1 MTSKFSE
8 EKLKPKP
15 RTLDDKINYET
26 KIILKVCF
34 QIMDEDED
42 RPDPAQMNL
51 VKLLHR
57 EMADRQIVI
66 HSKTK
71 KKKKRRNLTSQ
82 LEKTSTN
89 QNTSSGSDSSSV
101 SGFYKS

>member
-1 MTSKFSE
+1 
-8 EKLKPKP
+8 
-15 RTLDDKINYET
+15 
-26 KIILKVCF
+26 
-34 QIMDEDED
+34 MDEDED

-101 SGFYKS
+101 SGFFINLEHVFHKIS